1 MTQDGVSRREFLTKA
16 AVGTLALAAMGDWSF
31 AAPRNKKPL
40 NVLFVTADDL
50 DRNSLGCFGGKVKGL
65 TPNLDKFASEGMR
78 FERAHVNVAICMP
91 SRIVLGTGL
100 YGHNSGAMG
109 FMHARPDVPSVI
121 GLFQKAGYHLGV
133 MGKVP
138 HSSPRVEDK
147 WDYQVARSE
156 LGDGR
161 NPEIYYQKCK
171 DFFDQCKETKKPFY
185 FMVNS
190 HDPHR
195 PFQRPRGLSRGAVM
209 PSRLHKSED
218 VPVPGFLP
226 DLPGVRQELS
236 YYLNSVRRLDDTF
249 GKVMQALKES
259 GFEDNTLV
267 MFISDNGIAV
277 PFAKCNCY
285 LASTRTP
292 WLVRW
297 PGVVKPDSVDETHF
311 ISGVDY
317 LPTVLEATG
326 LPKLLR
332 QDGKSFIPLLKG
344 KTQAGRES
352 VFTQIDSKAGNGY
365 VPMRCVQNGK
375 FGYIFNAW
383 SSGKARYRNNNEGLC
398 MKSMEEAAKTNPEI
412 AARVKVFRYRTL
424 EEFYDMEN
432 DPDCLNNLM
441 DDPGYKQQR
450 EEFISK
456 MDQWMVKT
464 NDSLLEAFRNRYDK
478 IGLRKGLRIA
488 RRAQSGIR
496 PIRRKR

>member
-1 MTQDGVSRREFLTKA
+1 MTEKGVSRREFLTKT
-16 AVGTLALAAMGDWSF
+16 AVGTFALAAMGDWSF
-31 AAPRNKKPL
+31 AAPGNRKPL
-40 NVLFVTADDL
+40 NILFVTADDL
-50 DRNSLGCFGGKVKGL
+50 NCDSLGCFGGKLQGL
-65 TPNLDKFASEGMR
+65 TPNLDKFASEGLR
-78 FERAHVNVAICMP
+78 FERAHVNAAICMP

-121 GLFQKAGYHLGV
+121 GLFQKAGYLAGV
-133 MGKVP
+133 LGKVP
-138 HSSPRVEDK
+138 HSTPRVEDK
-147 WDYQVARSE
+147 WDYQAGMSE

-161 NPEIYYQKCK
+161 NPGIYYEKCNA
-171 DFFDQCKETKKPFY
+171 FFDKCREAKKPFY

-195 PFQRPRGLSRGAVM
+195 PFQRPRGLRKGAVM
-209 PSRLHKSED
+209 PSRLYKSEE

-226 DLPGVRQELS
+226 DLPGVREEMS
-236 YYLNSVRRLDDTF
+236 YYFNSVRRLDDTF

-259 GFEDNTLV
+259 GFEGNTLV

-292 WLVRW
+292 WLARW
-297 PGVVKPDSVDETHF
+297 PGVVKPGSVDRTHF

-317 LPTVLEATG
+317 LPTILEAAG
-326 LPKLLR
+326 LPPLPR
-332 QDGKSFIPLLKG
+332 QDGKSFVPLLKG
-344 KTQAGRES
+344 KAQAGRES

-383 SSGKARYRNNNEGLC
+383 ASGTARYRNNNEGLS
-398 MKSMEEAAKTNPEI
+398 MKAMEQAAKTNPEI

-424 EEFYDMEN
+424 EEFYDLEN
-432 DPDCLNNLM
+432 DPDCLHNLM
-441 DDPGYKQQR
+441 DDPKYRKER
-450 EEFISK
+450 EAFIRT
-456 MDQWMVKT
+456 MDQWMLKSH
-464 NDSLLEAFRNRYDK
+464 DSLRGAFLERHDK
-478 IGLRKGLRIA
+478 AALRKGLRMA
-488 RRAQSGIR
+488 RRSGSGIR
-496 PIRRKR
+496 PIPRKR